1 MKRLTV
7 AHAPDIPYREIIDPD
22 EVITGV
28 DMNGTEEEVLASSWL
43 NDHEARACA
52 RICNHL
58 RTLTTKKSIVMVTRF
73 TGQKLQIRY
82 YLKMMGISNIRVTT
96 TTGAL
101 VTQSDIVLFSL
112 VKNNSEG

>member
-28 DMNGTEEEVLASSWL
+28 DMDGTEEEVLASSWL
-43 NDHEARACA
+43 NDHEARACT

-58 RTLTTKKSIVMVTRF
+58 RTLTKKSMLWLLGLQGRNC
-73 TGQKLQIRY
+73 KL
-82 YLKMMGISNIRVTT
+82 GIIS
-96 TTGAL
+96 
-101 VTQSDIVLFSL
+101 
-112 VKNNSEG
+112 K